1 MKIKRRFVRI
11 NRRFI
16 LANRRFFKKKWRF
29 LTEKH
34 HFFKNQSTIWYKQ
47 KAKSQD
53 ITSAASLK
61 MHKINKKLLYCH
73 TAINTEYCSIDVCS
87 LV

>member
-16 LANRRFFKKKWRF
+16 LANRRFFKKSGDFSPK
-29 LTEKH
+29 KH

-53 ITSAASLK
+53 ITSATSLK
-61 MHKINKKLLYCH
+61 KAQNSPAGPAPTTKIKERNRK
-73 TAINTEYCSIDVCS
+73 T
-87 LV
+87 

>member
-16 LANRRFFKKKWRF
+16 LANRRFFKKSGDFSPK
-29 LTEKH
+29 KH

-47 KAKSQD
+47 KAKPQD

-61 MHKINKKLLYCH
+61 MHKINKKI
-73 TAINTEYCSIDVCS
+73 AILSYRHQH
-87 LV
+87 